1 MSSTNP
7 ALQQERDTYGRFTN
21 RGTRFGYLAI
31 TPVDGVAD
39 QLDRG
44 EPLLDLDSA
53 KARLATLDGALGPR
67 IVVVTQSIAWGEVE
81 L

>member
-7 ALQQERDTYGRFTN
+7 ALQQERDTYGRFQN
-21 RGTRFGYLAI
+21 RGTRFGYLVV

-44 EPLLDLDSA
+44 EPLLDLDTA
-53 KARLATLDGALGPR
+53 KARLATRDGALGPR